1 MMKLFLAPVKL
12 RHFFKFCKSVFKL
25 QTKLHFINQPIK
37 HYSLLPRVDYTC
49 DQDVSRS
56 NRIISKLSKEGQ
68 VDEAR
73 KLFDKMSEPDV
84 VSWTAMI
91 SGYIRCGKIDKA
103 RELFDR
109 TNAKRDVVTWTAM
122 LAAYARTNRI
132 LEAEMLFNEMPEKNV
147 VSWNSLIDGY
157 ARNGRIDKGLE
168 LFWKM
173 RERNVVSWNMV
184 IAGLARNGR
193 INEARVL
200 FDQMPEKNV
209 VSWTTMI
216 AGLSRNG
223 RVDEARTLFYRTP
236 ERNVVSWNAMIT
248 GYTQNSRLDEAFEL
262 FEMMP
267 EKIVSSWNTMI
278 MGFIQNGE
286 LSRARILFDKM
297 RQRDVVSWST
307 MINGYMQEGRS
318 EEALRNFYDMQ
329 MDVLVKPNEGT
340 FVSVLGA
347 CSDLAGLSEGMQIH
361 QVINKTIYQK
371 NEIVISALINMYS
384 KCGDVATA
392 RKIFDDGLRGQRD
405 LISWNVMIA
414 AYTHHGFGRDA
425 INLFKEMLQLGFKPN
440 DVTYVG
446 LLAACSHSGLVEEGL
461 KYFDE
466 LCRDDSIKLR
476 EDHYTCLVDICGRA
490 GRLKDALVIIERL
503 PRTES
508 AFIWGA
514 LLSGCNLHGDSE
526 TGKLAAIKLLGI
538 QAKSSGTYLSL
549 SKLCASNGKWKEAAK
564 LRTQMKD
571 RGLKKQPGC
580 SWIAVENR
588 VHMILQRVVM
598 PPMTR
603 NRSYNN
609 TPQPHAIEYYAQ
621 RATNGG
627 FLISE
632 STSASDISNGSPNMP
647 GIWTEDQAEAWK
659 PIVDSVHGKAWNAV
673 PDDGEYF
680 RPTPKQL
687 KANELPL
694 IVNDFRN
701 AAHNAIEAG
710 FDGVE
715 INAANSYIIDQFLND
730 QINDRTDAYGG
741 NIENRCRL
749 ALEIIGAVVEEIGAD
764 RVGVKLS
771 LFSKVNTFEGT
782 LTASGGYNKTE
793 GDEAITESYADLV
806 SFGRLFLA
814 NPDLP
819 KRFEVNAPLNK
830 HDRSTFYRS
839 DPVLGY
845 TDYPSLEIAG

>member
-1 MMKLFLAPVKL
+1 MLKLFLAPVKL
-12 RHFFKFCKSVFKL
+12 RHFFSFCKSAFNL
-25 QTKLHFINQPIK
+25 QTKLHFISQPIK
-37 HYSLLPRVDYTC
+37 HYSLLPRLDYTC
-49 DQDVSRS
+49 NQDISRS

-103 RELFDR
+103 RELFGRND
-109 TNAKRDVVTWTAM
+109 AKRDVVTWTAM

-173 RERNVVSWNMV
+173 GERNVVSWNMV

-216 AGLSRNG
+216 AGLSKNG
-223 RVDEARTLFYRTP
+223 RVDEARTLFNRTP
-236 ERNVVSWNAMIT
+236 ERNVVCWNAMIT
-248 GYTQNSRLDEAFEL
+248 GYTQNSRLDKAFEL

-267 EKIVSSWNTMI
+267 EKTISSWNTMI

-286 LSRARILFDKM
+286 LIRARILFDKM
-297 RQRDVVSWST
+297 RQRDVVSWSI
-307 MINGYMQEGRS
+307 MINGYVLEGKS
-318 EEALRNFYDMQ
+318 EEALRNFCDMQ
-329 MDVLVKPNEGT
+329 MDGWVKPNEGT

-347 CSDLAGLSEGMQIH
+347 CSELAGLSEGMLIH

-371 NEIVISALINMYS
+371 NEVVISALINMYS

-466 LCRDDSIKLR
+466 LCREDSIKLR
-476 EDHYTCLVDICGRA
+476 EDHYTCLVDLCGRA
-490 GRLKDALVIIERL
+490 GKLKEALDIIERL
-503 PRTES
+503 PRAES

-514 LLSGCNLHGDSE
+514 LLSSCNLHGDSE

-538 QAKSSGTYLSL
+538 EEKSSGTYLSL
-549 SKLCASNGKWKEAAK
+549 SKLCASNGRWKEAAK

-580 SWIAVENR
+580 SWIEVKNI
-588 VHMILQRVVM
+588 VHVFLVGDTSHYETEVIHSLLGNLHMKMKRTGC
-598 PPMTR
+598 PPIDD
-603 NRSYNN
+603 SS
-609 TPQPHAIEYYAQ
+609 ESSD
-621 RATNGG
+621 ATNDK
-627 FLISE
+627 E
-632 STSASDISNGSPNMP
+632 
-647 GIWTEDQAEAWK
+647 Q
-659 PIVDSVHGKAWNAV
+659 
-673 PDDGEYF
+673 
-680 RPTPKQL
+680 
-687 KANELPL
+687 
-694 IVNDFRN
+694 
-701 AAHNAIEAG
+701 
-710 FDGVE
+710 
-715 INAANSYIIDQFLND
+715 IIQ
-730 QINDRTDAYGG
+730 
-741 NIENRCRL
+741 
-749 ALEIIGAVVEEIGAD
+749 
-764 RVGVKLS
+764 
-771 LFSKVNTFEGT
+771 
-782 LTASGGYNKTE
+782 
-793 GDEAITESYADLV
+793 
-806 SFGRLFLA
+806 
-814 NPDLP
+814 
-819 KRFEVNAPLNK
+819 
-830 HDRSTFYRS
+830 
-839 DPVLGY
+839 
-845 TDYPSLEIAG
+845 

>member
-1 MMKLFLAPVKL
+1 MLKLFVAPVKL

-49 DQDVSRS
+49 NQDVFWS
-56 NRIISKLSKEGQ
+56 NRIISKLSKGGQ
-68 VDEAR
+68 VNEAR

-109 TNAKRDVVTWTAM
+109 TDAKRDVVTWTAM

-223 RVDEARTLFYRTP
+223 RVDEARTLFDRTP

-286 LSRARILFDKM
+286 LGRARILFDKM

-307 MINGYMQEGRS
+307 MINGYMLEGRS
-318 EEALRNFYDMQ
+318 EEALRNFCDMQ
-329 MDVLVKPNEGT
+329 MDVWVKPNEGT

-371 NEIVISALINMYS
+371 NEVVISALINMYS

-476 EDHYTCLVDICGRA
+476 EDHYTCLVDLCGRA
-490 GRLKDALVIIERL
+490 GRLKEALDVIERL

-538 QAKSSGTYLSL
+538 EAKSPGTYLSL
-549 SKLCASNGKWKEAAK
+549 SKLCASKGKWKEAAK

-571 RGLKKQPGC
+571 IGLKKQPGC

-588 VHMILQRVVM
+588 VHVFLVGDTSHYETEVIHSLLGNLHMKMKRTGC
-598 PPMTR
+598 PPVDD
-603 NRSYNN
+603 S
-609 TPQPHAIEYYAQ
+609 
-621 RATNGG
+621 
-627 FLISE
+627 SE
-632 STSASDISNGSPNMP
+632 SSDAS
-647 GIWTEDQAEAWK
+647 
-659 PIVDSVHGKAWNAV
+659 
-673 PDDGEYF
+673 
-680 RPTPKQL
+680 
-687 KANELPL
+687 
-694 IVNDFRN
+694 NDK
-701 AAHNAIEAG
+701 EQ
-710 FDGVE
+710 
-715 INAANSYIIDQFLND
+715 IIQ
-730 QINDRTDAYGG
+730 
-741 NIENRCRL
+741 
-749 ALEIIGAVVEEIGAD
+749 
-764 RVGVKLS
+764 
-771 LFSKVNTFEGT
+771 
-782 LTASGGYNKTE
+782 
-793 GDEAITESYADLV
+793 
-806 SFGRLFLA
+806 
-814 NPDLP
+814 
-819 KRFEVNAPLNK
+819 
-830 HDRSTFYRS
+830 
-839 DPVLGY
+839 
-845 TDYPSLEIAG
+845 